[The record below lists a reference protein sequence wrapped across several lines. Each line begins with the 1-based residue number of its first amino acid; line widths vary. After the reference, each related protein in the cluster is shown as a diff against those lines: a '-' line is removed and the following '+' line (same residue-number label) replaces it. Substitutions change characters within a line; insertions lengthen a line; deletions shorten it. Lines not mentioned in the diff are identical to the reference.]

1 MLLVLR
7 GDEQGL
13 GVKINRIVLQT
24 LTFTSG
30 TWGIAPAN
38 HGSILLSDSRHGNYL
53 INKAR
58 SWFSQPPFL
67 LLFFLPNPNDFLYDL
82 LILISNVRYSDCIKS
97 PLGDLMLRNEESK
110 VRPLIHW
117 KIDYLCILSV
127 NGDHWIFLSL
137 NYI

>member
-1 MLLVLR
+1 MFFLYKFVFKLMLLVLR

-30 TWGIAPAN
+30 TLGIAPAN

-58 SWFSQPPFL
+58 S
-67 LLFFLPNPNDFLYDL
+67 
-82 LILISNVRYSDCIKS
+82 
-97 PLGDLMLRNEESK
+97 
-110 VRPLIHW
+110 
-117 KIDYLCILSV
+117 
-127 NGDHWIFLSL
+127 
-137 NYI
+137 